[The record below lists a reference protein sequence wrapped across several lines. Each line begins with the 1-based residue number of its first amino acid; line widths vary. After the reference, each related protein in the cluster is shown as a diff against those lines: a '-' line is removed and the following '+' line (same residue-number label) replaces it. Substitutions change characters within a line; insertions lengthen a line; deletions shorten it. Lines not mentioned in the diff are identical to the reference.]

1 MRLFGM
7 SKSTALM
14 AAVALVVSASAASA
28 FSLRSPQIVFNY
40 APLQG
45 YFTSV
50 GEGINVATDQLDAQV
65 WQSSV
70 SGNTTFTL
78 MFELTGNIYSNAIGV
93 YNADP
98 TNPSPTLYQVFPGAA
113 SAGWFATCH
122 FTSTGTLLV
131 YLYDD
136 TGTFQGLTSYSGV
149 DRTKFGFY
157 IQSPLGLWYSQD
169 WRNTAAGNAQI
180 LTYAGTGQNYGDWWE
195 CFESYKKTLVVPTY
209 TGAVVLLQSVA
220 PTPTANK
227 TWGQLKATYR

>member
-1 MRLFGM
+1 MRLLVRNSMLRTTALIAGVVLLIGA
-7 SKSTALM
+7 STAN
-14 AAVALVVSASAASA
+14 A
-28 FSLRSPQIVFNY
+28 FSLRSPQVVFNY
-40 APLQG
+40 TPLQN
-45 YFTSV
+45 YLNSV
-50 GEGINVATDQLDAQV
+50 GESINVATDQLDAQV

-93 YNADP
+93 YNANDV
-98 TNPSPTLYQVFPGAA
+98 SPALNQVFPGAA
-113 SAGWFATCH
+113 TAGWFATCH

-149 DRTKFGFY
+149 DRTHFGFY
-157 IQSPLGLWYSQD
+157 VQSPLGLWYSQD
-169 WRNTAAGNAQI
+169 ARNPANNAQI

-195 CFESYKKTLVVPTY
+195 CFESFNKNLVTPTY

-227 TWGQLKATYR
+227 SWGQLKATYR